1 MRALAAIVAL
11 VLVAGCASQTKP
23 RPANYGGPMSAE
35 NVCTIIENRLYCIGG
50 STPEQQAEWVAY
62 HTEPSIDK
70 CEESALKT
78 HRRVVFFD
86 VGATGV
92 LKLTCIA
99 FAEGNP
105 LGLPLALA
113 AQPLVY
119 KLDKDRHARTSR
131 WDVDR
136 FDDSQCGR
144 DPVADAALV
153 RAAFVG
159 TGALAVLS
167 VCL

>member
-11 VLVAGCASQTKP
+11 VLVAACASQPKP
-23 RPANYGGPMSAE
+23 RPENYGGPMSAE

-50 STPEQQAEWVAY
+50 STPEQRAEWVAY
-62 HTEPSIDK
+62 HTHPTIDR
-70 CEESALKT
+70 CEESALKV
-78 HRRVVFFD
+78 HRRVIYFD
-86 VGATGV
+86 SGV
-92 LKLTCIA
+92 SVALKVTCVA

-105 LGLPLALA
+105 IGLVGGLL

-119 KLDKDRHARTSR
+119 SIDKQRHAKTSR

-136 FDDSQCGR
+136 FDDSECGR

-153 RAAFVG
+153 RGIFVG
-159 TGALAVLS
+159 VAAIPVIGA
-167 VCL
+167 CL

>member
-1 MRALAAIVAL
+1 MALLTA
-11 VLVAGCASQTKP
+11 CASQPKP
-23 RPANYGGPMSAE
+23 RPENYGGPLSAE
-35 NVCTIIENRLYCIGG
+35 NVCTIIDSELYCIQ
-50 STPEQQAEWVAY
+50 SATEEQQAEWVAY
-62 HTEPSIDK
+62 HTHPSIDR
-70 CEESALKT
+70 CEESALRT
-78 HRRVVFFD
+78 HKRVILFD
-86 VGATGV
+86 VSATGA
-92 LKLTCIA
+92 LKLACVA

-105 LGLPLALA
+105 LGLPLVLA

-144 DPVADAALV
+144 DPVADMALV
-153 RAAFVG
+153 RAAFVS

>member
-1 MRALAAIVAL
+1 MRAWAVIA
-11 VLVAGCASQTKP
+11 VLLLAGCASHPKP
-23 RPANYGGPMSAE
+23 RPVNYGGPMNAD
-35 NVCTIIENRLYCIGG
+35 NVCTIVENRLICIGG
-50 STPEQQAEWVAY
+50 STADQQAEWVAY
-62 HTEPSIDK
+62 HTHPSIDR
-70 CEESALKT
+70 CEESALRT
-78 HRRVVFFD
+78 HKRVILFD
-86 VGATGV
+86 VGTTAT
-92 LKLTCIA
+92 LKLACVA